1 MRWLRPLLYVT
12 LAIQSPLLAAA
23 DGPSTRVSHVWIRE
37 APPGINVLAGYFTLD
52 NLTGKALTLSGVS
65 SADFGMVEIHQS
77 LQQNGAESMQQLDGL
92 SIPAHGSVEF
102 RPGGYHLM
110 LMQPRK
116 NLFSGDTVS
125 LILSFSD
132 GSQLAIL
139 APVRHDAPLH

>member
-1 MRWLRPLLYVT
+1 MRWLRPLLYIAVT
-12 LAIQSPLLAAA
+12 IQAPALVAA

-52 NLTGKALTLSGVS
+52 NLTDKALILNEVS
-65 SADFGMVEIHQS
+65 SADFGKVEIHQS
-77 LQQNGAESMQQLDGL
+77 VQTNGVESMQQLDSL
-92 SIPAHGSVEF
+92 SVPAHGSVEF

-116 NLFSGDTVS
+116 NFFSGDTVS

-139 APVRHDAPLH
+139 APVRHDAPAH

>member
-1 MRWLRPLLYVT
+1 MRWLRPLLYIVLT
-12 LAIQSPLLAAA
+12 IPAPALVAA

-37 APPGINVLAGYFTLD
+37 APPGINVLAGYFTLE
-52 NLTGKALTLSGVS
+52 NLTGKTLTLDEVTSP
-65 SADFGMVEIHQS
+65 DFGKVEIHQS
-77 LQQNGAESMQQLDGL
+77 VQKDGTESMQQLDSL
-92 SIPAHGSVEF
+92 EIPAHGNVEF

-110 LMQPRK
+110 LMQPHK